1 MTAKKQQTT
10 ALQAAQ
16 QCGINEGVQLQAF
29 MKGVAYA
36 RKHGDWRSVK
46 DELTENREVLAD
58 VAFDTGYGIC
68 HDYCIAHFD
77 QIIGLWFTREK
88 QPINVVNWMPL
99 PELPKAEE
107 Q

>member
-1 MTAKKQQTT
+1 MTLKKQLTT

-16 QCGINEGVQLQAF
+16 QCGVNKGVQLQAF
-29 MKGVAYA
+29 IKGVEYA

-46 DELTENREVLAD
+46 DELPPNDDDVLVVDEN
-58 VAFDTGYGIC
+58 
-68 HDYCIAHFD
+68 HDCYINYFVD
-77 QIIGLWFTREK
+77 EDWINGDNQITH
-88 QPINVVNWMPL
+88 WMPL